1 MNNNEILLKQILE
14 KLENIDTRLVR
25 VESLLQGPIQNNT
38 EKMKQH
44 IDFIEDVYENVRNPL
59 GIICNKINSLVYT
72 QPNNEKKLPSIQNN
86 N

>member
-1 MNNNEILLKQILE
+1 
-14 KLENIDTRLVR
+14 
-25 VESLLQGPIQNNT
+25 
-38 EKMKQH
+38 MKQH